1 MRLEKAGVTSLNPQ
15 LASLAIMVA
24 IKARPTAA
32 KAGAKLSSLSF
43 FELLMNAYT
52 IPGRIYHQVA

>member
-24 IKARPTAA
+24 IKARPAAA

-52 IPGRIYHQVA
+52 IPGRIHHQVA